1 MNEQEIKNNMLRLAN
16 EIDHHNN
23 LYYNQSKPIISDYEF
38 DLLLKSLEALEK
50 EYPHLADKNSP
61 TQRVGGGITKEFKS
75 VVHKYPMMSLGNT
88 YNKEELVEFDNRV
101 KKGLGISN
109 DLFTQNN
116 LEYIC
121 ELKFDGLSISLTY
134 EHGELIQAVTRG
146 DGTRG
151 DDVTTNVK
159 TIKSIPLKLK
169 PGNYP
174 ERFEIRGEIFMHRHT
189 FDKLNNEYAKE
200 LEEKG
205 FDEEEVKERLYK
217 NPRNFA
223 SGTLKM
229 QDSAEVAKRQLD
241 AYIYF
246 LYLDENKFPNHYSSL
261 QSAKE
266 WGFKISEHTRV
277 CKSLEEVYMF
287 IEEWDKKRT
296 ELSFD
301 IDGVVIKVN
310 DYNQQQELGF
320 TAKVPRWAISYKF
333 KAESVAT
340 VLEKITY
347 QVGRTGAITPVA
359 NLRPV
364 QLSGTTVKRATLHN
378 ANEIERLDVREGD
391 NVYVEKGGEIIP
403 KITAVDIS
411 KRTNNTPNIYITH
424 CPECGTE
431 LVRKDGEAQH
441 YCPNDKS
448 CPPQIIGKIE
458 HFASRRAMNID
469 SLGIGMIKL
478 LYENKLIN
486 NIADIYKLE
495 KYKHKIIGLENIEET
510 ENLTEFKKNDI
521 LFIDFRRLAYVLKI
535 VRRVDDFK
543 IIKSIEDL
551 YIYNFDLSDKVKQVN
566 NNLINLISI
575 VIIENQFVNVNDAL
589 SLLLKKDLSL
599 SQEIEFINKGIDC
612 IYDIKKYL
620 KSNLFQED
628 IFNKYLVDLILEHIE
643 EIEKLSSLKRTV
655 IQEKT
660 YITLIEGIEDS
671 KKNPFDKVLFG
682 LGIRHVGETVAKKL
696 VKQYKTIEK
705 IIEAAN
711 SDQLELVNE
720 IGSKISQNVKSFFNE
735 EINLKMIDELKE
747 AKLNFQFQDFD
758 LAVTGN
764 KLNGLSFLVS
774 GVFSISRDELKQK
787 IESNGGHLLSSIS
800 SKLSYLIAGD
810 KMGPE
815 KLKKATLLN
824 VKIISETE
832 FNNLIN

>member
-16 EIDHHNN
+16 EIDHHNH
-23 LYYNQSKPIISDYEF
+23 LYYNQSKPIISDYDF

-174 ERFEIRGEIFMHRHT
+174 DRFEIRGEIFMHRHT

-391 NVYVEKGGEIIP
+391 TVYVEKGGEIIP

-458 HFASRRAMNID
+458 HFIHRKAMYID
-469 SLGIGMIKL
+469 SLGSETVEGLYKKGLIK
-478 LYENKLIN
+478 NV
-486 NIADIYKLE
+486 A
-495 KYKHKIIGLENIEET
+495 
-510 ENLTEFKKNDI
+510 
-521 LFIDFRRLAYVLKI
+521 
-535 VRRVDDFK
+535 
-543 IIKSIEDL
+543 DL
-551 YIYNFDLSDKVKQVN
+551 YTLSFEKLYKVEFAIGEEEDGKQKVR
-566 NNLINLISI
+566 
-575 VIIENQFVNVNDAL
+575 
-589 SLLLKKDLSL
+589 SLQEKSVQNILDGIKASL
-599 SQEIEFINKGIDC
+599 S
-612 IYDIKKYL
+612 
-620 KSNLFQED
+620 
-628 IFNKYLVDLILEHIE
+628 V
-643 EIEKLSSLKRTV
+643 
-655 IQEKT
+655 
-660 YITLIEGIEDS
+660 
-671 KKNPFDKVLFG
+671 PFERVLFA
-682 LGIRHVGETVAKKL
+682 LGIRLVGETVAKKL
-696 VKQYKTIEK
+696 AKHFKNIDALSVATVEELTNVGDIGGKIAETLVAWFADEEMKELIARLKSYGLQMEIVENADDVHSDLLSGKT
-705 IIEAAN
+705 
-711 SDQLELVNE
+711 
-720 IGSKISQNVKSFFNE
+720 
-735 EINLKMIDELKE
+735 
-747 AKLNFQFQDFD
+747 
-758 LAVTGN
+758 
-764 KLNGLSFLVS
+764 FLVS
-774 GVFSISRDELKQK
+774 GVFSKFSRDELKSL
-787 IESNGGHLLSSIS
+787 IEKNGGKNVSSVS

-815 KLKKATLLN
+815 KLKKATDLGIA
-824 VKIISETE
+824 IIDEE
-832 FNNLIN
+832 AFAKMIE

>member
-287 IEEWDKKRT
+287 IEEWDKKRA

-391 NVYVEKGGEIIP
+391 TVYVEKGGEIIP

-458 HFASRRAMNID
+458 HFIHRKAMYID
-469 SLGIGMIKL
+469 SLGSETVEGLYKKGLIK
-478 LYENKLIN
+478 NV
-486 NIADIYKLE
+486 A
-495 KYKHKIIGLENIEET
+495 
-510 ENLTEFKKNDI
+510 
-521 LFIDFRRLAYVLKI
+521 
-535 VRRVDDFK
+535 
-543 IIKSIEDL
+543 DL
-551 YIYNFDLSDKVKQVN
+551 YTLSFEKLYKVEFTIGEEEDGKQKVR
-566 NNLINLISI
+566 
-575 VIIENQFVNVNDAL
+575 
-589 SLLLKKDLSL
+589 SLQEKSVQNILDGIKASL
-599 SQEIEFINKGIDC
+599 S
-612 IYDIKKYL
+612 
-620 KSNLFQED
+620 
-628 IFNKYLVDLILEHIE
+628 V
-643 EIEKLSSLKRTV
+643 
-655 IQEKT
+655 
-660 YITLIEGIEDS
+660 
-671 KKNPFDKVLFG
+671 PFERVLFA
-682 LGIRHVGETVAKKL
+682 LGIRLVGETVAKKL
-696 VKQYKTIEK
+696 AKHFKNIDALSVATVEELTNVGDIGGK
-705 IIEAAN
+705 IAETLVAWFA
-711 SDQLELVNE
+711 DEEMKEL
-720 IGSKISQNVKSFFNE
+720 ISRLKS
-735 EINLKMIDELKE
+735 
-747 AKLNFQFQDFD
+747 
-758 LAVTGN
+758 
-764 KLNGLSFLVS
+764 NGLQMEIVENADDVHSDLLAGKTFLVS
-774 GVFSISRDELKQK
+774 GVFSKFSRDELKSL
-787 IESNGGHLLSSIS
+787 IEKNGGKNVSSVS

-815 KLKKATLLN
+815 KLKKATDLGIA
-824 VKIISETE
+824 IIDEE
-832 FNNLIN
+832 AFAKMIE

>member
-16 EIDHHNN
+16 EIDHHNH
-23 LYYNQSKPIISDYEF
+23 LYYNQSKPIISDYDF

-174 ERFEIRGEIFMHRHT
+174 DRFEIRGEIFMHRHT

-391 NVYVEKGGEIIP
+391 TVYVEKGGEIIP

-458 HFASRRAMNID
+458 HFIHRKAMYID
-469 SLGIGMIKL
+469 SLGSETVEGLYKKGLIK
-478 LYENKLIN
+478 NV
-486 NIADIYKLE
+486 A
-495 KYKHKIIGLENIEET
+495 
-510 ENLTEFKKNDI
+510 
-521 LFIDFRRLAYVLKI
+521 
-535 VRRVDDFK
+535 
-543 IIKSIEDL
+543 DL
-551 YIYNFDLSDKVKQVN
+551 YTLS
-566 NNLINLISI
+566 
-575 VIIENQFVNVNDAL
+575 F
-589 SLLLKKDLSL
+589 
-599 SQEIEFINKGIDC
+599 
-612 IYDIKKYL
+612 
-620 KSNLFQED
+620 
-628 IFNKYLVDLILEHIE
+628 
-643 EIEKLSSLKRTV
+643 EKLYKVEFAIGEEEDGKQKVRSL
-655 IQEKT
+655 QEKSVQN
-660 YITLIEGIEDS
+660 ILDGIKTS
-671 KKNPFDKVLFG
+671 LTVPFERVLFA
-682 LGIRHVGETVAKKL
+682 LGIRLVGETVAKKL
-696 VKQYKTIEK
+696 AKHFKNIDALSVATVEELTNVGDIGGKIAETLVAWFADEEMKELIARLKSYGLQMEIVENADDVHSDLLSGKT
-705 IIEAAN
+705 
-711 SDQLELVNE
+711 
-720 IGSKISQNVKSFFNE
+720 
-735 EINLKMIDELKE
+735 
-747 AKLNFQFQDFD
+747 
-758 LAVTGN
+758 
-764 KLNGLSFLVS
+764 FLVS
-774 GVFSISRDELKQK
+774 GVFSKFSRDELKSL
-787 IESNGGHLLSSIS
+787 IEKNGGKNVSSVS

-815 KLKKATLLN
+815 KLKKATDLGIA
-824 VKIISETE
+824 IIDEE
-832 FNNLIN
+832 AFAKMIE

>member
-391 NVYVEKGGEIIP
+391 TVYVEKGGEIIP

-458 HFASRRAMNID
+458 HFIHRKAMYID
-469 SLGIGMIKL
+469 SLGSETVEGLYKKGLIK
-478 LYENKLIN
+478 NV
-486 NIADIYKLE
+486 A
-495 KYKHKIIGLENIEET
+495 
-510 ENLTEFKKNDI
+510 
-521 LFIDFRRLAYVLKI
+521 
-535 VRRVDDFK
+535 
-543 IIKSIEDL
+543 DL
-551 YIYNFDLSDKVKQVN
+551 YTLSFEKLYKVEFTIGEEEDGKQKVR
-566 NNLINLISI
+566 
-575 VIIENQFVNVNDAL
+575 
-589 SLLLKKDLSL
+589 SLQEKSVQNILDGIKASL
-599 SQEIEFINKGIDC
+599 S
-612 IYDIKKYL
+612 
-620 KSNLFQED
+620 
-628 IFNKYLVDLILEHIE
+628 V
-643 EIEKLSSLKRTV
+643 
-655 IQEKT
+655 
-660 YITLIEGIEDS
+660 
-671 KKNPFDKVLFG
+671 PFERVLFA
-682 LGIRHVGETVAKKL
+682 LGIRLVGETVAKKL
-696 VKQYKTIEK
+696 AKHFKNIDALSVATVEELTNVGDIGGK
-705 IIEAAN
+705 IAETLVAWFA
-711 SDQLELVNE
+711 DEEMKEL
-720 IGSKISQNVKSFFNE
+720 ISRLKS
-735 EINLKMIDELKE
+735 
-747 AKLNFQFQDFD
+747 
-758 LAVTGN
+758 
-764 KLNGLSFLVS
+764 NGLQMEIVENADDVHSDLLAGKTFLVS
-774 GVFSISRDELKQK
+774 GVFSKFSRDELKSL
-787 IESNGGHLLSSIS
+787 IEKNGGKNVSSVS

-815 KLKKATLLN
+815 KLKKATDLGIA
-824 VKIISETE
+824 IIDEE
-832 FNNLIN
+832 AFAKMIE

>member
-1 MNEQEIKNNMLRLAN
+1 
-16 EIDHHNN
+16 
-23 LYYNQSKPIISDYEF
+23 
-38 DLLLKSLEALEK
+38 
-50 EYPHLADKNSP
+50 
-61 TQRVGGGITKEFKS
+61 
-75 VVHKYPMMSLGNT
+75 MMSLGNT

-174 ERFEIRGEIFMHRHT
+174 DRFEIRGEIFMHRHT

-391 NVYVEKGGEIIP
+391 TVYVEKGGEIIP

-458 HFASRRAMNID
+458 HFIHRKAMYID
-469 SLGIGMIKL
+469 SLGSETVEGLYKKGLIK
-478 LYENKLIN
+478 NV
-486 NIADIYKLE
+486 A
-495 KYKHKIIGLENIEET
+495 
-510 ENLTEFKKNDI
+510 
-521 LFIDFRRLAYVLKI
+521 
-535 VRRVDDFK
+535 
-543 IIKSIEDL
+543 DL
-551 YIYNFDLSDKVKQVN
+551 YTLS
-566 NNLINLISI
+566 
-575 VIIENQFVNVNDAL
+575 F
-589 SLLLKKDLSL
+589 
-599 SQEIEFINKGIDC
+599 
-612 IYDIKKYL
+612 
-620 KSNLFQED
+620 
-628 IFNKYLVDLILEHIE
+628 
-643 EIEKLSSLKRTV
+643 EKLYKVEFAIGEEEDGKQKVRSL
-655 IQEKT
+655 QEKSVQN
-660 YITLIEGIEDS
+660 ILDGIKTS
-671 KKNPFDKVLFG
+671 LTVPFERVLFA
-682 LGIRHVGETVAKKL
+682 LGIRLVGETVAKKL
-696 VKQYKTIEK
+696 AKHFKNIDALSVATVEELTNVGDIGGKIAETLVAWFADEEMKELIARLKSYGLQMEIVENADDVHSDLLSGKT
-705 IIEAAN
+705 
-711 SDQLELVNE
+711 
-720 IGSKISQNVKSFFNE
+720 
-735 EINLKMIDELKE
+735 
-747 AKLNFQFQDFD
+747 
-758 LAVTGN
+758 
-764 KLNGLSFLVS
+764 FLVS
-774 GVFSISRDELKQK
+774 GVFSKFSRDELKSL
-787 IESNGGHLLSSIS
+787 IEKNGGKNVSSVS

-815 KLKKATLLN
+815 KLKKATDLGIA
-824 VKIISETE
+824 IIDEE
-832 FNNLIN
+832 AFAKMIE